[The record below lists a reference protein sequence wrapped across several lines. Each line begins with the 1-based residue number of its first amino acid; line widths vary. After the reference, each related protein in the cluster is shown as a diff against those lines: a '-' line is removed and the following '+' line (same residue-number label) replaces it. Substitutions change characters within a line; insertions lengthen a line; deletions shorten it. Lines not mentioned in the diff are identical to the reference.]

1 MAGRFL
7 VRGIASGA
15 LFSSVKI
22 LYISVQSKAPH
33 IKIRPAGNYYI
44 LSCVP
49 KIIDWKPFFQMYSNL
64 QILKCRGRSSK
75 PKCIRSSLFE
85 TRDSVAI
92 FIIEYLTL

>member
-49 KIIDWKPFFQMYSNL
+49 KIID
-64 QILKCRGRSSK
+64 
-75 PKCIRSSLFE
+75 
-85 TRDSVAI
+85 
-92 FIIEYLTL
+92 